1 MGCLIGAG
9 VYKGFSGVLA
19 IPISEVVGQ
28 VFCFPLVQCTGLL
41 FLDCRLELQLAY
53 SGGLVIKGDQKGWL

>member
-1 MGCLIGAG
+1 MHNVILQIWVALIGAG

-28 VFCFPLVQCTGLL
+28 VLYCLLVQCTGLF
-41 FLDCRLELQLAY
+41 FLDC
-53 SGGLVIKGDQKGWL
+53 